1 MRLSSRGVIFVGI
14 LICLSGCATGKEIK
28 KNDQSQVFFQMGA
41 SYLKEGDM
49 TRALG
54 ELLKARDLA
63 PNDPEIL
70 NALGLAYRFKGR
82 SEEAIDS
89 FQKAVK
95 AKPEFSDAYNNLGVV
110 YLDLGDWDQAIPA
123 FEQALKNLLYETP
136 EWARVNLGWAWF
148 KKKDYPRAVEEFKRA
163 LVESPRFCLAH
174 NRLGQVYLETSKYE
188 DAIFEFRLA
197 IKYCQQYPEAFL
209 NIGLAYIKT
218 SKAQEACENFNR
230 AQQMGGEGEI
240 SRTANRYLK
249 LLKCGPGEK

>member
-1 MRLSSRGVIFVGI
+1 MRLSNRSLIFGLI
-14 LICLSGCATGKEIK
+14 LFCLAGCATDKGVKS
-28 KNDQSQVFFQMGA
+28 NDQSQVFFKLGI

-82 SEEAIDS
+82 PEEAIDS

-95 AKPEFSDAYNNLGVV
+95 AKPDFSDAENNLGVV
-110 YLDLGDWDQAIPA
+110 YLDIGDWDQAIPC
-123 FEQALKNLLYETP
+123 FERALKNLLYETP
-136 EWARVNLGWAWF
+136 ESAQVNLGWAF
-148 KKKDYPRAVEEFKRA
+148 YKKKDYARAVDEFKQA
-163 LVESPRFCLAH
+163 LVASPRFCLAH
-174 NRLGQVYLETSKYE
+174 NRLGQVYLETSKFE

-197 IKYCQQYPEAFL
+197 IKYCAQYPEAFL
-209 NIGLAYIKT
+209 NLGLAYVKNGKT
-218 SKAQEACENFNR
+218 MEACENFQR
-230 AQQMGGEGEI
+230 AQQLGGEGEI

-249 LLKCGPGEK
+249 LLKCSPGEK